1 MPVKKRYP
9 VPPDYVVAEEAE
21 LLPISEVAKKARL
34 LEDEWEPYGRYMAK
48 VDYAKVLKRLKD
60 KPNGKIIT
68 VTAMTPTP
76 LGEGKTV
83 TAFGLGQALVQK
95 KLNVINTFREPS
107 KGPVFG
113 IKGSAC
119 GGGYSLALP
128 MANISLM
135 FTGDIPAVEA
145 AHNLCAAAIDA
156 SILHGKEPGD
166 VHRNPLNIDPMNITW
181 PYCVDCNARAL
192 RDVIIG
198 LGGIANGYPRLAHYD
213 ITVATETAAILALT
227 TGLKDLRERL
237 RRVVVAYTYD
247 GKPVT
252 AHDLGADGAMTALL
266 VDAIKPNLVQ
276 STEGHPMFC
285 HGFPFANVAH
295 GNNSILA
302 DLVALKLADY
312 MVTENGFGVECG
324 YIKFCEVVCRE
335 ARWAGYDIWP
345 DCCVIVATVR
355 GLKHH
360 GGTVHL
366 RPGQL
371 YSQVKEAF
379 ETENLPAVEK
389 GCENLARNIEIAR
402 MTGVPVVVAINR
414 FTTDTDKEVELVRKK
429 ALEAG
434 ANGAAPSECWAKGGE
449 GAMELADV
457 VLKALKIPKKRKE
470 LYEDDTPV
478 REKIDLFATKIFL
491 ADGVEYT
498 PEAQSKLRLFEKL
511 DFRADGKRLTVN
523 MAKTHLSLAHDLNML
538 GVPRHYKL
546 PIRDMRASVG
556 AGFYYP
562 LCGVF
567 PTMPGLPTK
576 PAFLPVDVDP
586 ETGKIKGLIS

>member
-1 MPVKKRYP
+1 MPVKIKSP
-9 VPPDYVVAEEAE
+9 VPSDIEIAQEAE
-21 LLPISEVAKKARL
+21 LLPITEVAKKASIL
-34 LEDEWEPYGRYMAK
+34 DEELEPHGKYMAK
-48 VDYAKVLKRLKD
+48 IDYAKVLERLKD
-60 KPNGKIIT
+60 RPYGKIIT

-83 TAFGLGQALVQK
+83 TAFGLGQALAQK
-95 KLNVINTFREPS
+95 GLNIINTFREPS
-107 KGPVFG
+107 KGPTFG
-113 IKGSAC
+113 IKGGAA
-119 GGGYSLALP
+119 GGGYSQALP
-128 MANISLM
+128 MEDINLM
-135 FTGDIPAVEA
+135 FTGDIPAVET

-166 VHRNPLNIDPMNITW
+166 LNRNPLRIDPLNITW
-181 PYCVDCNARAL
+181 TYCVDCNARAL
-192 RDVIIG
+192 RDVMVG
-198 LGGIANGYPRLAHYD
+198 LGGVANGYPRLAHYD

-237 RRVVVAYTYD
+237 RRIVVAYTYD

-252 AHDLGADGAMTALL
+252 AGDLGVDGAMTALL
-266 VDAIKPNLVQ
+266 KDAIKPNLVQ

-295 GNNSILA
+295 GNNSTMA
-302 DLVALKLADY
+302 DLVAMKLADY

-345 DCCVIVATVR
+345 DCCVIVASIR
-355 GLKHH
+355 ALKQH
-360 GGTVHL
+360 GGAYHL
-366 RPGQL
+366 RPGMS
-371 YSQVKEAF
+371 YSAVKEAA

-414 FTTDTDKEVELVRKK
+414 FTSDTDKEVELVRRK

-434 ANGAAPSECWAKGGE
+434 AVGAAPCENWAKGGA
-449 GAMELADV
+449 GAMELADEA
-457 VLKALKIPKKRKE
+457 LKALKTPKKPQP
-470 LYEDDTPV
+470 LYEDDAPI
-478 REKIDLFATKIFL
+478 REKIELFATKIFG
-491 ADGVEYT
+491 ADGTEYT
-498 PEAQSKLRLFEKL
+498 PEAESRLKLFEKL
-511 DFRADGKRLTVN
+511 DFRANGHRLTVN

-538 GVPRHYKL
+538 GVPRNYKL
-546 PIRDMRASVG
+546 PIRDVRASVG

-576 PAFLPVDVDP
+576 PAFLRVDVDTA
-586 ETGKIKGLIS
+586 TGKIKGLF